1 MTNTSAAAGVGLRT
15 PRTYRFMIPDTMDQF
30 AKETLPVSL
39 EEEMRRSYLDY
50 AMSVIVGRA
59 LPDVRDG
66 LKPVHRRVLF
76 AMHEANNVWNRPY
89 VKCARIVGEVLGK
102 YHPHGDTATYEAL
115 VRMAQDFSMRYML
128 IDGQGNFGS
137 VDGDA
142 PAAYRYTEC
151 RMSRIASEML
161 EDIDKET
168 VDFVP
173 NYDGKEN
180 EPTALP
186 ARVPNLLINGSSGI
200 AVGMATN
207 IPPHNLQEV
216 VDACLALLADPEL
229 GLEELIALVP
239 APDFP
244 TAGII
249 YGTEGVKE
257 GYRTG
262 RGRVVIRARTHTEEV
277 EKGNRVAIVIDE
289 LPYQVNKSNLL
300 MRIGELV
307 REKKLEGIAEIRDE
321 SDKSGMRVVIEL
333 KRAEIPE
340 VVLNNLY
347 KETQMQ
353 DHFGMNMVAL
363 VDGQPK
369 LLNIKQLLEAF
380 LRHRREVVTRR
391 TVFELRK
398 ARERAHIL
406 EGLAVALSNVDEII
420 ALIKASPSP
429 AEAKQKLTG
438 RLWRS
443 ELVEQMLQRTDV
455 ERTRPEGLARDL
467 GLQSPTPDAEG
478 GYRLSEAQ
486 AQRILE
492 MQLQRLTAL
501 EQDKIV
507 SEYRDVMA
515 EIADLL
521 DILARPERITAI
533 IGDELKLVK
542 DQYGDKR
549 RSEIQLNAEDLNL
562 EDLIAPTDVVVTLS
576 HTGYIKSQPL
586 ADYRAQKRGGR
597 GKQAT
602 ATKEDDFIERLFVAH
617 THDYIL
623 CFSSRGRVYWVKVYT
638 VPQGSRVSRG
648 KPINNLVQLEEGE
661 KINAVLPVK
670 AFDDGH
676 FVFMATANG
685 TVKKTPLSDFSRP
698 RPSGIIAVEL
708 DEGDYLVGVAITDGN
723 YDVMLFSDAGKAV
736 RFSEQDVRAMGRT
749 ARGVRGMTLGIGQQ
763 VISLVV
769 AEDESHSVLTATE
782 NGYGKRSPI
791 AEYTRHG
798 RGTQG
803 MIAIQTTARNGKV
816 VAAKLVRPED
826 EIMLITTGGV
836 LIRTRVAEIREMSRA
851 TQGVTLINLGPEEKL
866 AGLEKVV
873 ETEENG
879 GADGNGGPKPDPDGS
894 DARID
899 GDGATG
905 GDPGDPDSEDD
916 GPLH

>member
-1 MTNTSAAAGVGLRT
+1 
-15 PRTYRFMIPDTMDQF
+15 
-30 AKETLPVSL
+30 
-39 EEEMRRSYLDY
+39 
-50 AMSVIVGRA
+50 
-59 LPDVRDG
+59 
-66 LKPVHRRVLF
+66 
-76 AMHEANNVWNRPY
+76 

-186 ARVPNLLINGSSGI
+186 TRVPNLLINGSSGI

-216 VDACLALLADPEL
+216 VDACLALLADAEL
-229 GLEELIALVP
+229 SVEDLIALVP

-277 EKGNRVAIVIDE
+277 EKGNRAAIVIDE

-420 ALIKASPSP
+420 ELIKASPSP

-455 ERTRPEGLARDL
+455 DRTRPEGLARDL
-467 GLQSPTPDAEG
+467 GLQSATPDAEG

-492 MQLQRLTAL
+492 MQLQRLTGL
-501 EQDKIV
+501 ERDKIV
-507 SEYRDVMA
+507 SEYKDVMA
-515 EIADLL
+515 DIADLL

-533 IGDELKLVK
+533 IGDELKQVK
-542 DQYGDKR
+542 NQYGDKR

-617 THDYIL
+617 SHDYIL
-623 CFSSRGRVYWVKVYT
+623 CFSSRGRVYWVKVYA
-638 VPQGSRVSRG
+638 VPQGSRISRG

-816 VAAKLVRPED
+816 VAAKLVLPED

-873 ETEENG
+873 ETEDNG
-879 GADGNGGPKPDPDGS
+879 ATDANGVPQVASSGGNDSGADG
-894 DARID
+894 DASTD
-899 GDGATG
+899 GD
-905 GDPGDPDSEDD
+905 SESGD
-916 GPLH
+916 GPQTLH